1 MYLRKLE
8 LYEDV
13 VREWLE
19 IHNDLSSSQIHDW
32 LRERYSN
39 LPRVNPKTVYNFVQH
54 IRTKYKISKTSEQS
68 QRQYS
73 QVEETEYGEYA
84 QVDFG
89 EMWMQY
95 SEGRRKKV
103 YFFVMIL
110 CRSRKKK
117 HTPQTLQKV
126 LRRVWIKICIMQ
138 RTL

>member
-1 MYLRKLE
+1 MNTLKLTSPHGKLVMWYKCRE
-8 LYEDV
+8 LFEKGLTKAQIC
-13 VREWLE
+13 RT
-19 IHNDLSSSQIHDW
+19 IHLDK
-32 LRERYSN
+32 
-39 LPRVNPKTVYNFVQH
+39 KTVSNFVQH
-54 IRTKYKISKTSEQS
+54 IRTKYEISKTSEQS

-95 SEGRRKKV
+95 SDGRRKKV

-110 CRSRKKK
+110 CRSRKKN